1 MTLPRKC
8 IATKVAGSG
17 PGAVAAK
24 AFVFAAS
31 LMSAALAW
39 AGEVAGTV
47 VNLSGPLMARKA
59 DGTVKALSLKSK
71 VENGDTLV
79 SEKDT
84 YARIRFT
91 DNSEITLKPNTQ
103 FKIENFSFD
112 EGKPEK
118 DAAVFNLVKGGLR
131 AVTGTLGKRSNERF
145 GLNTPTATIGIR
157 GTIFIA
163 EYIPPDTAAVAAYG
177 MASLAALPPASMSDI
192 RGVGTTMTDV
202 PLNAV
207 PMQAI
212 EPLPAAEPLK
222 LAQFN
227 NPGNNPSAGRAP
239 GLYVQVLD
247 GMINVSNPAGA
258 QNFSAGQFGY
268 TPNFTTP
275 PVIVPQNPGIK
286 FTPPPKFSMDSQVPS
301 ASSTTPP
308 KNSEVDCEVR

>member
-1 MTLPRKC
+1 MTLPRNC
-8 IATKVAGSG
+8 IATKGAG
-17 PGAVAAK
+17 PGSSAAK

-31 LMSAALAW
+31 LMSMALAW

-59 DGTVKALSLKSK
+59 DGSVKALSLKSN

-112 EGKPEK
+112 EARPEK

-163 EYIPPDTAAVAAYG
+163 EYIPPNAAAVAAYG
-177 MASLAALPPASMSDI
+177 MASVAALNQASMPDI
-192 RGVGTTMTDV
+192 RGVGMTMTDV
-202 PLNAV
+202 PLNTV
-207 PMQAI
+207 PVQPI
-212 EPLPAAEPLK
+212 EPLRI
-222 LAQFN
+222 AQFN
-227 NPGNNPSAGRAP
+227 SPAGGTSPGRAP

-247 GMINVSNPAGA
+247 GMIHVSNPAGA

-286 FTPPPKFSMDSQVPS
+286 FTPPPIFSSDTQMSPG
-301 ASSTTPP
+301 SSGTPP
-308 KNSEVDCEVR
+308 KNSDVDCEVR